1 MAGLAALAIGYVL
14 SQFYRTFLAVLTPEL
29 TGQIGMSNTEL
40 SIASGAWFA
49 AFALMQ
55 FIVGVSLDR
64 YGPRLTAGVL
74 LAFGGGGGALVFAA
88 ASEPWMVI
96 AAMTLIGIGCSPVL
110 MASVFL
116 FARSFSPARLAILTS
131 WLIGFGSAGNVMG
144 ASPLAA
150 AAEAFGWRGVIVALG
165 AVTLL
170 TAFAIIL
177 FVRDPEKLPEDALG
191 RAGFGG
197 YLDLFKI
204 RALWLLLPLI
214 AVNYAPSVGIRGL
227 WAGPYLLEVHE
238 ATALLIGH
246 VTLIM
251 ALAMV
256 VGNFIYGPLDTLFGT
271 RKWVAFIGNVIGL
284 LALTALAFMPLAEI
298 WMVIVLF
305 AIIGLSGAS
314 YGLLIAHGR
323 AFLPP
328 HLTGRGVTL
337 LNFFSIGGV
346 GLIQFATG
354 GVVATSEVAGDPA
367 AAYSALFAFY
377 ALLMA
382 VSLLFFLFARDA
394 KPEQLHK
401 D

>member
-284 LALTALAFMPLAEI
+284 LALTALALMPLAEI
-298 WMVIVLF
+298 WMVILLF